1 VIVGCWGHTTRT
13 TGGLASGT
21 INSTVIESAPLIG
34 PLLSVIFLGHG
45 ICAPK
50 VVDPQARLVFEHLAG
65 HLHVVG

>member
-1 VIVGCWGHTTRT
+1 
-13 TGGLASGT
+13 
-21 INSTVIESAPLIG
+21 VIESAPLIG